1 MLDSYVVM
9 PGGITTYESRMQST
23 CLFIQFD
30 VHGPSRYTDN
40 TPDGHS
46 FSHPVQSLKKF
57 PKRR

>member
-1 MLDSYVVM
+1 M

-46 FSHPVQSLKKF
+46 FSHPFQSLKKF